1 MAMTTESTRP
11 TTGMVLHQ
19 VLAHSALNF
28 LLNDGGT
35 IEADNPASI
44 VVTTGGPR
52 RRLTETERLRQSR
65 VALRRIRSNL
75 RTFRLVVDPAWST
88 SLRAELAWYSECLGE
103 LRDPYVLRDMLL
115 LNGPLLLDEGD
126 LEPILDIVSQ
136 SISGAHTRVAEAR
149 GGDRHARLVEQM
161 NLLWDSP
168 QFTDKAEKPAVELM
182 PTLLHRSW
190 RDVRGAGR
198 TAKKEPTDQNLH
210 KLRIRSKGLR
220 YGCETVALVA
230 GDPARRTTRATKTL
244 QGKLGDLHD
253 TCVSVEWLEAL
264 AEDHPELARSTE
276 GLLVVQRATATV
288 TRRGWKKDLKEIE
301 RRWHKWQG

>member
-1 MAMTTESTRP
+1 MGMTGESTRP

-19 VLAHSALNF
+19 VLALSALNF
-28 LLNDGGT
+28 LLNDEGT
-35 IEADNPASI
+35 IEADNPARI
-44 VVTTGGPR
+44 EVTTGGPR
-52 RRLTETERLRQSR
+52 RRSTETERVHQSR

-88 SLRAELAWYSECLGE
+88 SLRAELAWYGECLGE
-103 LRDPYVLRDMLL
+103 LRDLFVLRDMLSI
-115 LNGPLLLDEGD
+115 NGPLLLDEGD

-136 SISGAHTRVAEAR
+136 SISGAQTRVAEAR
-149 GGDRHARLVEQM
+149 GGDRHARLGEQM

-168 QFTDKAEKPAVELM
+168 QFTDKAEKPAGKLM

-198 TAKKEPTDQNLH
+198 TAKKQPTDQNLH

-220 YGCETVALVA
+220 YGCETVALLA
-230 GDPARRTTRATKTL
+230 GDPARRTTQATKVL

-253 TCVSVEWLEAL
+253 ACASVEWLEAL

-276 GLLVVQRATATV
+276 GLLVVQRATAAV